1 MISLVNN
8 TAEAAYSYL
17 YPLVLMDETKKQQC
31 RATNTWMHSRS
42 YPPGHFKVV
51 IRPNFDTLYS
61 IAWLDLSSGPVVIQV
76 PDTNGRYYCMHMMD
90 MWTDSF
96 AVPGSR
102 TWGTSSNSC
111 VVLGPD
117 DHQQASHYQNDD
129 DGDPHHHVFRAPTS
143 SVWIIN
149 RIQTNGEDDY
159 PAVHALQDSFH
170 ITNLDGTPPPSSSV
184 GRKQNISKKMSPSS
198 IVKRMSAKDFFNTAV
213 RLLASS
219 PPHQADG
226 SIVLQLER
234 LGMHACSYD
243 TFDFAGLSPSIQ
255 RALEVGAVAGW
266 SGMRNFPLVDKIV
279 HGWEMMNDGIGVY
292 GNSYVRR
299 ACVAASGLGA
309 VPPED
314 AVYSTLSKSLPS
326 DGRYEIV
333 FKSND
338 LPPCDAFWSMTLYV
352 MNY

>member
-1 MISLVNN
+1 M
-8 TAEAAYSYL
+8 
-17 YPLVLMDETKKQQC
+17 
-31 RATNTWMHSRS
+31 
-42 YPPGHFKVV
+42 
-51 IRPNFDTLYS
+51 
-61 IAWLDLSSGPVVIQV
+61 
-76 PDTNGRYYCMHMMD
+76 
-90 MWTDSF
+90 
-96 AVPGSR
+96 
-102 TWGTSSNSC
+102 
-111 VVLGPD
+111 
-117 DHQQASHYQNDD
+117 
-129 DGDPHHHVFRAPTS
+129 
-143 SVWIIN
+143 WIIN

-338 LPPCDAFWSMTLYV
+338 LPPCDAFGQ
-352 MNY
+352 